1 MSDCRQAVKET
12 MQTIQTRS
20 KHILDRFFTTRGSR
34 DALGVISWVLPLSL
48 FTLAVGLEFVEET
61 YLEEFVWFQN
71 THFLIEG
78 FIFGVLGPV
87 AVFIVLTYIRRLLSK
102 ELQLRS
108 ELESLNQGLETKV
121 AERTTM
127 LAERNRQLDNAN
139 QQLQRVDEMKSEFVS
154 LVSHELRAPLTT
166 LNGGLEVALQSADSL
181 PPVARRTLE
190 TMIDESA
197 RLTKFVQT
205 ILDISRL
212 EAGRLTLNLGPVA
225 VAPILHR
232 SVEVLLLAH
241 RKVKWNLPAEIPP
254 VWADE
259 IHYEQIIR
267 NLLRNADK
275 YSPPEPPIEINVHVA
290 AGNVSVEVV
299 DHGQGIPLEAQEK
312 IFERFQRG
320 QNVESAPPGW
330 GLGLYFAKKLTEAQG
345 GTLALHSPYWPES
358 NAPGS
363 SFSIVM
369 PIASDEPNESDH
381 A

>member
-1 MSDCRQAVKET
+1 
-12 MQTIQTRS
+12 MQTVHPS
-20 KHILDRFFTTRGSR
+20 HILDRFFTTRGSHN
-34 DALGVISWVLPLSL
+34 ALRVISWILPLSL

-61 YLEEFVWFQN
+61 YLEEFAWFQQM
-71 THFLIEG
+71 HFLIEG

-102 ELQLRS
+102 EQQLRA

-121 AERTTM
+121 AERTTL

-139 QQLQRVDEMKSEFVS
+139 QQLLRVDEMKSEFVS

-166 LNGGLEVALQSADSL
+166 LNGGLELALQSADSL
-181 PPVARRTLE
+181 PPAARRTLE

-197 RLTKFVQT
+197 RLTQFVQT

-232 SVEVLLLAH
+232 SVEVILGT
-241 RKVKWNLPAEIPP
+241 RREVKWTLPSEIPP

-275 YSPPEPPIEINVHVA
+275 YSPAEQPIKIMVQVSP
-290 AGNVSVEVV
+290 GSVSVEVA
-299 DHGQGIPLEAQEK
+299 DHGTGIPAELHEK
-312 IFERFQRG
+312 IFDRFQRG
-320 QNVESAPPGW
+320 HSGESAPPGW
-330 GLGLYFAKKLTEAQG
+330 GLGLYFAKKLTEAQAG
-345 GTLALHSPYWPES
+345 SLTLRSPLWTDH

-363 SFSIVM
+363 AFTITL
-369 PIASDEPNESDH
+369 PIAADVPDEMEN